1 MSEIPKIILQSS
13 KDKPPK
19 YVEKYVQTY
28 FPQWK
33 YYHLNDNEAIAYF
46 EANKLQEFP
55 NAIEKYK
62 SFQHRAHATDFLRYY
77 FLYINGGVYLDSD
90 AMIHSNINEIIQSY
104 DGVFIKSNAFPTFTH
119 IFNGF
124 ICITPKHPIIYDAL
138 CHIYNFNEHIT
149 SYQIFC
155 KELLNILLKNNLN
168 NINIM
173 EESVIN
179 NQGVVTNGKEKVL
192 THYFTLQF
200 PPNTH
205 K

>member
-1 MSEIPKIILQSS
+1 MCEIPKIILQTS

-19 YVEKYVQTY
+19 YVEKYIQTY
-28 FPQWK
+28 FPQWE
-33 YYHLNDNEAIAYF
+33 YCHLNDNDAIAYF

-55 NAIEKYK
+55 NAIEKYN
-62 SFQHRAHATDFLRYY
+62 SFQVGAHATDFLRYY

-90 AMIHSNINEIIQSY
+90 AMIHCNINEIIQSY
-104 DGVFIKSNAFPTFTH
+104 DGVFIKSNVFQSFTH

-124 ICITPKHPIIYDAL
+124 MCIPPKHPIIYDAL
-138 CHIYNFNEHIT
+138 CHIYHYEHIT
-149 SYQIFC
+149 NYHIFC

-179 NQGVVTNGKEKVL
+179 NQGVVTSGKKKVL
-192 THYFTLQF
+192 THYITVS
-200 PPNTH
+200 PKHT
-205 K
+205 